1 MRNSKKN
8 TQLAVRNEQLEVV
21 LVFPEGSGR
30 RPVGCGRPETSASGS
45 SPCADAE
52 AAHTPAWRRGI
63 WFPDTCHAYCSPPAY
78 FLLLLGRPQPSLNQ
92 PRVSRKRQA
101 SPTPTAWLSKA
112 LRTGKDQ
119 P

>member
-8 TQLAVRNEQLEVV
+8 TRLAVRNEQLEVV
-21 LVFPEGSGR
+21 LVFSEGCGC
-30 RPVGCGRPETSASGS
+30 RPVGCGRPENSASSS

-52 AAHTPAWRRGI
+52 AAHTHGLEEMHLVPRYL
-63 WFPDTCHAYCSPPAY
+63 PCLLLTPAY

-101 SPTPTAWLSKA
+101 SPPNSLA
-112 LRTGKDQ
+112 L
-119 P
+119 